1 METLDALEKVSVD
14 EKYRPIQE
22 VKIKSVTILAN
33 PSNYIYFN
41 KNLFIVIKL
50 LLKKKFKYWL

>member
-22 VKIKSVTILAN
+22 VKIKTVTILAN
-33 PSNYIYFN
+33 PSNYIIIIYNNYIIYFYC
-41 KNLFIVIKL
+41 F
-50 LLKKKFKYWL
+50 

>member
-33 PSNYIYFN
+33 QSNYIYFN

-50 LLKKKFKYWL
+50 

>member
-50 LLKKKFKYWL
+50 LLKKKFKY